1 LLGSPDIYGHEER
14 EAEQSINFVT
24 CHDGFT
30 LNDLVSYNHKHN
42 QANGEDNRDGSDDN
56 LSWNCGA
63 EGPTEDAAIEALRN
77 RQVKNFFTLA
87 MLAAGTPMLLMGDEV
102 RRTQRGNNNA
112 YCQDSDISWFDWS
125 LLDRHA
131 DVHRFVKSLNW
142 FRQHRDVV
150 TEHGKL
156 SLNQLLERAKIEWHG
171 VKLGSPD
178 WSEHSHSLAFTLQSL
193 RARFLIHGMLNAYW
207 EPLTFELPSVPA
219 ESQQHWRRCVDT
231 ALASPDDFR
240 GWEIAPYLQQAT
252 YLVQPR
258 STVILVL
265 PLQAGD
271 ESG

>member
-1 LLGSPDIYGHEER
+1 
-14 EAEQSINFVT
+14 
-24 CHDGFT
+24 
-30 LNDLVSYNHKHN
+30 
-42 QANGEDNRDGSDDN
+42 
-56 LSWNCGA
+56 
-63 EGPTEDAAIEALRN
+63 
-77 RQVKNFFTLA
+77 
-87 MLAAGTPMLLMGDEV
+87 
-102 RRTQRGNNNA
+102 
-112 YCQDSDISWFDWS
+112 
-125 LLDRHA
+125 
-131 DVHRFVKSLNW
+131 
-142 FRQHRDVV
+142 
-150 TEHGKL
+150 
-156 SLNQLLERAKIEWHG
+156 
-171 VKLGSPD
+171 
-178 WSEHSHSLAFTLQSL
+178 LAFTLQSL